1 MPARR
6 LLTALVIARGA
17 AQQRYAYATLISGSL
32 DYLPGVET
40 LLCSITRARKKAE
53 KMHIAWLQVGEPD
66 FVAMV
71 TKDLDVQAIRKR
83 IEGIPYG
90 GTTIVR
96 PVADVA
102 GPTFEGS
109 ERFRHTYAKLHVFN
123 LTAYERVVF
132 VDADAVVLRDVGA
145 LFLLD
150 RARWCA
156 AAPDHGMRLQRDP
169 VAKFNTGVLS
179 VAPSAERFATLL
191 ARLKRFELT
200 SGHAAAC
207 VEFRQ

>member
-1 MPARR
+1 MSR
-6 LLTALVIARGA
+6 LIGLAVLLARGA
-17 AQQRYAYATLISGSL
+17 AQERYAYATLVSGSL

-40 LLCSITRARKKAE
+40 LLCSITRAQKKAE
-53 KMHIAWLQVGEPD
+53 KMHNAWAVAVGEPD

-71 TKDLDVQAIRKR
+71 TQDLDVQAIRKR
-83 IEGIPYG
+83 IENIPYG
-90 GTTIVR
+90 GAVVVR

-156 AAPDHGMRLQRDP
+156 AAPRG
-169 VAKFNTGVLS
+169 
-179 VAPSAERFATLL
+179 
-191 ARLKRFELT
+191 
-200 SGHAAAC
+200 AAG
-207 VEFRQ
+207 RG

>member
-1 MPARR
+1 MSR
-6 LLTALVIARGA
+6 LIGLAVLLARGA
-17 AQQRYAYATLISGSL
+17 AQERYAYATLVSGSL

-71 TKDLDVQAIRKR
+71 AGDLDVQAIRKR

-90 GTTIVR
+90 GAVVVR

-150 RARWCA
+150 RAKWCA
-156 AAPDHGMRLQRDP
+156 AAPDHGNRWRSARHP
-169 VAKFNTGVLS
+169 
-179 VAPSAERFATLL
+179 APPT
-191 ARLKRFELT
+191 ARP
-200 SGHAAAC
+200 C
-207 VEFRQ
+207 